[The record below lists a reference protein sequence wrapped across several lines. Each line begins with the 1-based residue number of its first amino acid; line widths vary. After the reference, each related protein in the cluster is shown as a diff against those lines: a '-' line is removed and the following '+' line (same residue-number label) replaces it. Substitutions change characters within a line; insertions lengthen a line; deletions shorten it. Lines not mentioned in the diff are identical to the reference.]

1 MIRNAVI
8 AVIAFFMV
16 FWVLAAVMGNGALI
30 LYPAVLVG
38 LIIACTT
45 RILQEINALR
55 REIRGETEEK
65 SEETPSLS
73 ERFAAED
80 EKEEK

>member
-16 FWVLAAVMGNGALI
+16 FWVLAAVMGNGAVI

-55 REIRGETEEK
+55 REIRGEEEEP
-65 SEETPSLS
+65 SEGTPPLS
-73 ERFAAED
+73 ERLAAGNG
-80 EKEEK
+80 KEEE